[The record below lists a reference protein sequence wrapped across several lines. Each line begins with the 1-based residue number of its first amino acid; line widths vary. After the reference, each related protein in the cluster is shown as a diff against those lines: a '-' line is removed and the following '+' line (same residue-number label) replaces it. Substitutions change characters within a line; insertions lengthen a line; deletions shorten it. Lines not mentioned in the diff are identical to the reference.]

1 MEKSQ
6 KHKEEIMSDIWNTQK
21 PSTASTAKRSIWG
34 TQRSEPVRQANTQG
48 ANTLETHHVSKPLPV
63 FSTIFADHVEFNKYM
78 KQVILEHRQKNPETT
93 ASNVKAWHSS
103 WMTHKEN
110 PKFQPLVD
118 RVLSACTFVS
128 AGYFQTQELE
138 FSIFN
143 FWAAM
148 YDKKGEHTIRHSHFP
163 SDFAACYYVDVEP
176 GCSPIIFEKKII
188 DGVHDNNEPLTIQ
201 PQNGMLVLWPA
212 ILHHEVPPTETKRM
226 VVAMNIDK
234 YGRTDV

>member
-1 MEKSQ
+1 
-6 KHKEEIMSDIWNTQK
+6 MSDIWNTQK

-34 TQRSEPVRQANTQG
+34 TQRSEPVRQANAQA

-110 PKFQPLVD
+110 PAFQPLVD

-128 AGYFQTQELE
+128 AGYFQTQNLE

-143 FWAAM
+143 FFT
-148 YDKKGEHTIRHSHFP
+148 H
-163 SDFAACYYVDVEP
+163 YVVSSTAKYSTCTP
-176 GCSPIIFEKKII
+176 AVASFEYI
-188 DGVHDNNEPLTIQ
+188 LTS
-201 PQNGMLVLWPA
+201 
-212 ILHHEVPPTETKRM
+212 ILALATYQGNTV
-226 VVAMNIDK
+226 
-234 YGRTDV
+234 

>member
-1 MEKSQ
+1 
-6 KHKEEIMSDIWNTQK
+6 MSSIWNTQK
-21 PSTASTAKRSIWG
+21 STTTSTENKSVWGSIR
-34 TQRSEPVRQANTQG
+34 QEPQQQVNGPQQNR
-48 ANTLETHHVSKPLPV
+48 LETLHVSKPLPV

-78 KQVILEHRQKNPETT
+78 KQVILEHRQKHPQTT
-93 ASNVKAWHSS
+93 VSNVKAWHSS

-110 PKFQPLVD
+110 PAFQPLID

-128 AGYFQTQELE
+128 AGYFQTQELK

-143 FWAAM
+143 CWASM

-163 SDFAACYYVDVEP
+163 SDFAATYYVDVEP
-176 GCSPIIFEKKII
+176 GCSPIVFESQKN
-188 DGVHDNNEPLTIQ
+188 DGVHDNNKPLTIQ
-201 PQNGMLVLWPA
+201 PQNGMLLLWPA
-212 ILHHEVPPTETKRM
+212 VLHHEVPPTETKRM

>member
-1 MEKSQ
+1 
-6 KHKEEIMSDIWNTQK
+6 MSDIWNTQK
-21 PSTASTAKRSIWG
+21 PSTASTEKRSIWG
-34 TQRSEPVRQANTQG
+34 TQRSEPVRQANAQA

-93 ASNVKAWHSS
+93 ESNVKAWHSS

-110 PKFQPLVD
+110 PAFQPLVD

-128 AGYFQTQELE
+128 AGYFQTQELQ

-143 FWAAM
+143 CWAAM

-163 SDFAACYYVDVEP
+163 SDFAATYYVDVEP
-176 GCSPIIFEKKII
+176 GCSPIIFESNIK
-188 DGVHDNNEPLTIQ
+188 DGVHDGNKPLTIQ
-201 PQNGMLVLWPA
+201 PQNGMLVIWPA
-212 ILHHEVPPTETKRM
+212 VLHHEVPPTETKRM

-234 YGRTDV
+234 YRRTDV

>member
-1 MEKSQ
+1 
-6 KHKEEIMSDIWNTQK
+6 MSSIWNTQK
-21 PSTASTAKRSIWG
+21 STTTSTENKSVWGSI
-34 TQRSEPVRQANTQG
+34 TQEPQQQVNGPQQNM
-48 ANTLETHHVSKPLPV
+48 LETFHVSKPLPV

-93 ASNVKAWHSS
+93 KSNVKAWHSS

-128 AGYFQTQELE
+128 AGYFQTQELQ

-143 FWAAM
+143 CWASM

-163 SDFAACYYVDVEP
+163 SDFACTYYVDVEP
-176 GCSPIIFEKKII
+176 GCSPIIFESQKN
-188 DGVHDNNEPLTIQ
+188 DGVHDNNKPLTIQ
-201 PQNGMLVLWPA
+201 PQNGMLLLWPA
-212 ILHHEVPPTETKRM
+212 VLHHEVPPTETKRM

-234 YGRTDV
+234 YDRKN

>member
-1 MEKSQ
+1 
-6 KHKEEIMSDIWNTQK
+6 MSSIWNTQK
-21 PSTASTAKRSIWG
+21 STTTSTENKSVWGSI
-34 TQRSEPVRQANTQG
+34 TQEPQQ
-48 ANTLETHHVSKPLPV
+48 
-63 FSTIFADHVEFNKYM
+63 
-78 KQVILEHRQKNPETT
+78 QVNGPQPN
-93 ASNVKAWHSS
+93 
-103 WMTHKEN
+103 KEN

-143 FWAAM
+143 CWASM

-163 SDFAACYYVDVEP
+163 SDFACTYYVDVEP
-176 GCSPIIFEKKII
+176 GCSPIVFESNIK
-188 DGVHDNNEPLTIQ
+188 DGINDGNKPLTIQ
-201 PQNGMLVLWPA
+201 PQNGMLLLWPA
-212 ILHHEVPPTETKRM
+212 LLHHEVPPTETKRM

>member
-1 MEKSQ
+1 
-6 KHKEEIMSDIWNTQK
+6 
-21 PSTASTAKRSIWG
+21 
-34 TQRSEPVRQANTQG
+34 
-48 ANTLETHHVSKPLPV
+48 
-63 FSTIFADHVEFNKYM
+63 
-78 KQVILEHRQKNPETT
+78 
-93 ASNVKAWHSS
+93 
-103 WMTHKEN
+103 
-110 PKFQPLVD
+110 
-118 RVLSACTFVS
+118 
-128 AGYFQTQELE
+128 
-138 FSIFN
+138 
-143 FWAAM
+143 M

-234 YGRTDV
+234 YGRGDV

>member
-1 MEKSQ
+1 MTN
-6 KHKEEIMSDIWNTQK
+6 WNTWNTSVTK
-21 PSTASTAKRSIWG
+21 PPQEEVSVWG
-34 TQRSEPVRQANTQG
+34 TQSTQQPISQVNS
-48 ANTLETHHVSKPLPV
+48 AQNTLETHHVSKSLPV

-93 ASNVKAWHSS
+93 ESNVKAWHSS

-110 PKFQPLVD
+110 PKFQPLID

-128 AGYFQTQELE
+128 AGYFQTQNLE

-143 FWAAM
+143 FWASM
-148 YDKKGEHTIRHSHFP
+148 YEKGEYTIRHSHFP
-163 SDFAACYYVDVEP
+163 SDFACTYYVDVEP
-176 GCSPIIFEKKII
+176 GCSPIIFESNIK
-188 DGVHDNNEPLTIQ
+188 DGINDGNKPLTIQ

-212 ILHHEVPPTETKRM
+212 VLHHEVPPTETKRM

>member
-1 MEKSQ
+1 
-6 KHKEEIMSDIWNTQK
+6 MSSIWNTQK
-21 PSTASTAKRSIWG
+21 STTTSTENKSVWGSIR
-34 TQRSEPVRQANTQG
+34 QEPQQQVNGPQQNM
-48 ANTLETHHVSKPLPV
+48 LETFHVSKPLPV

-93 ASNVKAWHSS
+93 KSNVKAWHSS

-110 PKFQPLVD
+110 PAFQPLVD

-128 AGYFQTQELE
+128 AGYFQTQELQ

-143 FWAAM
+143 CWASM

-163 SDFAACYYVDVEP
+163 SDFACTYYVDVEP
-176 GCSPIIFEKKII
+176 GCSPIIFESQKN
-188 DGVHDNNEPLTIQ
+188 DGVHDNNKPLTIQ
-201 PQNGMLVLWPA
+201 PQNGMLLLWPA
-212 ILHHEVPPTETKRM
+212 VLHHEVPPTETKRM

-234 YGRTDV
+234 YDRKN